1 VRLLLDTHVVL
12 WWSEQ
17 SRRLKATLRK
27 QIAQAD
33 EVFVSAASAWEV
45 NIKVSLGKLSVPG
58 PLMEVVESSGFSA
71 LPVTF
76 EHAEAV
82 KGLPALHSDPFDRLL
97 VAQAQVEG
105 LHLVTSD
112 VILARYAIPVVRA

>member
-1 VRLLLDTHVVL
+1 MRLLLDTHVVL
-12 WWSEQ
+12 WWSQQ
-17 SRRLKATLRK
+17 SRHLKASVRK

-33 EVFVSAASAWEV
+33 EVYVSAASAWEV
-45 NIKVSLGKLSVPG
+45 SIKVSLGKLSVPG
-58 PLMEVVESSGFSA
+58 PLMEVVESSGFSP

-76 EHAEAV
+76 AHAEAV

-112 VILARYAIPVVRA
+112 VVLAGYAVTVVRA